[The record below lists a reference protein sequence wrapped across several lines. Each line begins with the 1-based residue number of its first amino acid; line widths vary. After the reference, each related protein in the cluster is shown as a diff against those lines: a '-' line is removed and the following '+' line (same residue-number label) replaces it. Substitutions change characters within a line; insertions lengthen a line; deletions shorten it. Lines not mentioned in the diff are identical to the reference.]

1 MELPTGR
8 SRLLWQLLL
17 LLLSGAC
24 HAQFDEVHD
33 ESEAWLQGVYT
44 PQPLRA
50 APWQL
55 KPVTPPPPPPPPSGG
70 VLVPG
75 VGQVI
80 GQQGYKFIK
89 NRPIDAFL
97 GIRYALVNSG
107 LGRFQAATAAPYQPI
122 INATQSSPNCAQFP
136 EVQRLQAAES
146 RGENVDDCLT
156 LDIYAPAGGRELPVL
171 VFVHGEML
179 FDGGAEEAQPDYLL
193 EHDVILVSVNYRLAP
208 FGFLAALTDELPGNV
223 ALSDLHQALEWVQRN
238 IRYFGGA
245 SGQITVVGQAGGA
258 TLAHAL
264 SLSPKT
270 QHLFQQLILQSGTA
284 LNPYLI
290 DERPLDTLATFA
302 QLARCPSAG
311 RNLSPL
317 YECLRRLRTSQLA
330 SIFQQLLQQNEP
342 RGLSFLGGFKLVVGD
357 ALGYLPEHPAAL
369 VASNSA
375 NNTLKP
381 AIIGATKD
389 ASAFIVSRFYDQIQR
404 LQSQNISD
412 YINVVLR
419 HTAPPQ
425 QHKIWHDLAVREIF
439 TPEQLRYVTARSV
452 SQGLVELSNLILY
465 RAPVVYSI
473 RSSYKKNPTYL
484 YTFDYRGE
492 YHRFAHFGNPLPFGV
507 DASLSDDSVYLFPYP
522 KDASNLNP
530 EDKSLAR
537 ALVAMWVSFAQTG
550 IPNPNPNV
558 WPKASSEYGP
568 FLRFT
573 NSRQSILELDQH
585 FGESINVPNI
595 YAQYFNTTSTSTS
608 TTTTTTT
615 TTRRP
620 YYPQQ
625 PYRPPQQ
632 PEYRPPPLPEY
643 RPPPLPEYRPPQQP
657 EYRPPP
663 LPEYRP
669 PQQPE
674 YRPPQVPEYRPP
686 AFNDY
691 YARQQEVRR
700 QQLLREQ
707 EEREL
712 KLREQ
717 QEREQQQQEALLR
730 EEEERQRE
738 ELQRQAELQREKLLR
753 EQFER
758 EQRQRE
764 ELERENAAR
773 QDVDEDNEDEP
784 ELQQSEYE
792 LRQQQERE
800 QEREQQPQLADSE
813 EQRLQQEREEQER
826 AQEERDQ
833 ESREQHE
840 REQQQRE
847 QLEREQQ
854 GRGEQAFPADDENP
868 PDPSAYPTYE
878 DYVKAYTS
886 WVEELNNRDNP
897 ENFASA
903 EQEGSP
909 DDAPFNDLYAQ
920 PDEDPLYS
928 DNTPRRIKL
937 MRRYRRPSI

>member
-17 LLLSGAC
+17 LLVLGAC

-33 ESEAWLQGVYT
+33 ESEREAWLQGVYT
-44 PQPLRA
+44 PQPLRV

-55 KPVTPPPPPPPPSGG
+55 EAVTPPPPPPPSGG
-70 VLVPG
+70 VHVPG
-75 VGQVI
+75 VGQVF
-80 GQQGYKFIK
+80 GQRGYKFIK

-107 LGRFQAATAAPYQPI
+107 LGRFQAARAAPYQPI

-136 EVQRLQAAES
+136 EVQRLQLAES

-156 LDIYAPAGGRELPVL
+156 LDIYAPAGGRELPVM

-193 EHDVILVSVNYRLAP
+193 EHDVVLVSINYRLAP
-208 FGFLAALTDELPGNV
+208 FGFLAALTEELPGNV
-223 ALSDLHQALEWVQRN
+223 ALSDLQQALEWVQRN

-245 SGQITVVGQAGGA
+245 SSQITVVGQAGGA

-317 YECLRRLRTSQLA
+317 YECLSRLRTSQLA
-330 SIFQQLLQQNEP
+330 SIFQQLLEQNEP

-357 ALGYLPEHPAAL
+357 SLGYLPEHPAAL

-537 ALVAMWVSFAQTG
+537 AVVAMWVNFAQTG

-595 YAQYFNTTSTSTS
+595 YAQYFNATNTS
-608 TTTTTTT
+608 TTSTTTT

-620 YYPQQ
+620 YYPAQ

-632 PEYRPPPLPEY
+632 PEYRPPQQPY
-643 RPPPLPEYRPPQQP
+643 RPPQLPEYRPPQQP
-657 EYRPPP
+657 EYRPP
-663 LPEYRP
+663 
-669 PQQPE
+669 
-674 YRPPQVPEYRPP
+674 

-691 YARQQEVRR
+691 YAREQEVRR

-738 ELQRQAELQREKLLR
+738 EQQRQAELQREKLLR

-764 ELERENAAR
+764 AQERENAAR
-773 QDVDEDNEDEP
+773 QDVDEDNEDER
-784 ELQQSEYE
+784 ELQQREYE

-800 QEREQQPQLADSE
+800 QEREQHEREQQPQLVPIDSE
-813 EQRLQQEREEQER
+813 EQRLQQEREEQQR

-847 QLEREQQ
+847 QLEREQLEREQREREQQ
-854 GRGEQAFPADDENP
+854 GTGEQTFPADDENP
-868 PDPSAYPTYE
+868 PEPSAYPTYE
-878 DYVKAYTS
+878 EYVKAYTS
-886 WVEELNNRDNP
+886 WVEELNNRYNP
-897 ENFASA
+897 EDFASA
-903 EQEGSP
+903 EQEASP
-909 DDAPFNDLYAQ
+909 DDAPLNDPYAQ
-920 PDEDPLYS
+920 PDEEPLYS

-937 MRRYRRPSI
+937 MRRYQ